1 MNAFEE
7 MRRFALQSPYSKQSD
22 NSAACRTAAKCRI
35 PSAHHDLSMTSQD
48 TAFNKA
54 KEHFLAGLSHFEAR
68 EFEPAE
74 QCFRSSLAHMPGR
87 VSTLVNLAATLLAL
101 DKQQEVLSVTADILT
116 QEADNQDA
124 LLHRATALGVLGRM
138 DEALAHFDQLLALND
153 GVGEFWSR
161 QAQTLQALERHNE
174 AFASYQRAVALD
186 STLTTAWVNLGSLL
200 RESGRR
206 QESAHAFRQ
215 AIANGADTELVR
227 YYLASVTDD
236 NKVQTAPSSAPQHY
250 VQALFDGYAD
260 NFDSHLVNVLGYKTH
275 VLLNQHLQTV
285 APARRFESTLDL
297 GCGTGLCGGLIHPHT
312 THLVGVDL
320 SQQMLDKAAQLGVYD
335 ELAQGDIVEHLRK
348 KIAAHTPPHDL
359 VMATDVFVYIGDL
372 KPTFEATHAA
382 MQAGGI
388 FCFSAEATHDEAQ
401 DFELLP
407 SLRYAHSERYLRSLA
422 SAHGFE
428 VMLLRREPIREDQR
442 KSIMGFLVYLRRV

>member
-1 MNAFEE
+1 M
-7 MRRFALQSPYSKQSD
+7 QQ
-22 NSAACRTAAKCRI
+22 
-35 PSAHHDLSMTSQD
+35 HD
-48 TAFNKA
+48 TAFEQA

-74 QCFRSSLAHMPGR
+74 RCFRASLAHVPAR

-101 DKQQEVLSVTADILT
+101 NKPQDVLSVTADILA
-116 QEADNQDA
+116 QEADNQDS
-124 LLHRATALGVLGRM
+124 LLHRATALGFLGRM
-138 DEALAHFDQLLALND
+138 DEALVQFDRLLALNE

-161 QAQTLQALERHNE
+161 QAQTLQGLKRHGEALK
-174 AFASYQRAVALD
+174 SYQRALSLD
-186 STLTTAWVNLGSLL
+186 STLVTAWVNVGSLL
-200 RESGRR
+200 REAGQR

-215 AIANGADTELVR
+215 AIAHGADSELTR

-236 NKVQTAPSSAPQHY
+236 NKAQTAPSSAPQHY

-275 VLLNQHLQTV
+275 VLLNQHLQAV
-285 APARRFESTLDL
+285 APARSYQSTLDL

-320 SQQMLDKAAQLGVYD
+320 SQQMLDKAAQLGIYD

-388 FCFSAEATHDEAQ
+388 FCFSAEAANDEAQ

-422 SAHGFE
+422 SAHGFD
-428 VMLLRREPIREDQR
+428 VVLLRREPIREDQR
-442 KSIMGFLVYLRRV
+442 KPIMGFLVYLRRL

>member
-1 MNAFEE
+1 LHDTTVAHANQRDNFHLGKALLHTRPPMHTNQTAFE
-7 MRRFALQSPYSKQSD
+7 Q
-22 NSAACRTAAKCRI
+22 AK
-35 PSAHHDLSMTSQD
+35 D
-48 TAFNKA
+48 
-54 KEHFLAGLSHFEAR
+54 HFLAGLAHFEAR

-74 QCFRSSLAHMPGR
+74 QCFRASLVHLPGR
-87 VSTLVNLAATLLAL
+87 ISTLVNLAATLLAL
-101 DKQQEVLSVTADILT
+101 DKAADALT
-116 QEADNQDA
+116 VANDIVAQEATNQDA

-138 DEALAHFDQLLALND
+138 QEALSTFEQLLALNNQ
-153 GVGEFWSR
+153 VGEFWSR
-161 QAQTLQALERHNE
+161 QAQTLQGLDRHDD
-174 AFASYQRAVALD
+174 AFKSYQRAVALD
-186 STLTTAWVNLGSLL
+186 ATLTTAWVNLGSLL
-200 RESGRR
+200 REGGRR
-206 QESAHAFRQ
+206 QEAAHAFRQ
-215 AIANGADTELVR
+215 AISNGADTELVR

-236 NKVQTAPSSAPQHY
+236 NKAQTAPSSAPQHY

-275 VLLNQHLQTV
+275 VLLNQHLQAV
-285 APARRFESTLDL
+285 APARRYQSTLDL

-312 THLVGVDL
+312 QHLVGVDL
-320 SQQMLDKAAQLGVYD
+320 SQQMLDKAAQLGIYD

-388 FCFSAEATHDEAQ
+388 FCFSAEAANDEAQ

-422 SAHGFE
+422 IAHGFDL
-428 VMLLRREPIREDQR
+428 MLLRREPIREDQR
-442 KSIMGFLVYLRRV
+442 KPIMGFLVYLRRL